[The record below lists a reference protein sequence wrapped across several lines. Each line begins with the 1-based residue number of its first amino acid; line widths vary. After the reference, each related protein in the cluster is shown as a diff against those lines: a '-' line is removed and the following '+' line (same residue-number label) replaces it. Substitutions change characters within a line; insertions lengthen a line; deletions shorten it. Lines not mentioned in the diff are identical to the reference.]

1 MPESKSA
8 NVVRAIAV
16 VGPTGAGKTALTQAL
31 ASAASG
37 GSGAVPTAAG
47 QSTETQF
54 TAIDFMGDHYALV
67 DAPGAVDFLADAD
80 FALPAVDLAIVVA
93 DPDPDKA
100 VLVQPF
106 LRALEDLQI
115 PRALFINK
123 IDQARGRIR
132 DLLEALQPVSNTPLV
147 ARQIPIWE
155 EEKITGFVDLAL
167 ERAYRYQFGK
177 PSEIVD
183 IPKDMAE
190 RENEARFHMLEQ
202 LADFDDTLMEQLL
215 SDVTPDRDTVFADL
229 VKEMRDG
236 LIVPVFFGS
245 TSQGNGIRRLLKA
258 LRHDTPEPKYAA
270 ARLGLA
276 GNGAYV
282 MKISHAGQAGKLAY
296 ARVFGAALN
305 DSDQLTLSDGSSQR
319 PGALFAVSGA
329 QTKKVSRVP
338 EGDVCAIGKL
348 DPVAAGDL
356 LGAGAPQKIKLNFR
370 KRFPVYQL
378 AIATKDRKDD
388 VRLSGALQKL
398 VEEDAGLNVLH
409 DQTTHEILLQGQ
421 GEPHLRSVLERL
433 KARFNVD
440 VATAP
445 PSTPY
450 KESLRKPAE
459 VRGRHKKQT
468 GGHGQFGDCV
478 IQVKPL
484 PRGQGFEFVDKIT
497 GGAIPRQWIPA
508 VEAGV
513 KDAMTKGA
521 IGFPVVDVSVTLID
535 GSFHSVDS
543 SEHSFHQAGRIGMQE
558 AIEKCGTVLLEPIEK
573 LTIYTPNSGTP
584 KINSSVSSHNGQ
596 ILGFE
601 PRDGWPGWDKVEVYL
616 PQSERQNFIIELRS
630 MTQGLA
636 TFEAAFDHMVE
647 VTGRRADDVAKRAQA
662 QAGGN
667 GH

>member
-1 MPESKSA
+1 MRAMPESKSA

-16 VGPTGAGKTALTQAL
+16 VGPTGAGKTALIQAL

-37 GSGAVPTAAG
+37 GPGTAPAAAG
-47 QSTETQF
+47 QSTETSF
-54 TAIDFMGDHYALV
+54 TAIDFMDDHYVLV

-80 FALPAVDLAIVVA
+80 YALPAADLAIVLA

-100 VLVQPF
+100 ILVQPF
-106 LRALEDLQI
+106 LKRLEELGV

-123 IDQARGRIR
+123 IDTAHGRIR
-132 DLLEALQPVSNTPLV
+132 DLLEALQPVSTTPLV

-155 EEKITGFVDLAL
+155 NERVTGFVDLAL
-167 ERAYRYQFGK
+167 ERAYRYQQGK
-177 PSEIVD
+177 PSEIVE
-183 IPKDMAE
+183 IPKDLAE
-190 RENEARFHMLEQ
+190 RETEARFHMLEQ

-215 SDVTPDRDTVFADL
+215 SDVTPDRDMIFADL
-229 VKEMRDG
+229 VKETREG
-236 LIVPVFFGS
+236 LIAPVFFGS
-245 TSQGNGIRRLLKA
+245 TVNGNGVRRLLKA
-258 LRHDTPEPKYAA
+258 LRHDTPAPDLAA
-270 ARLGLA
+270 GRLGLS
-276 GNGAYV
+276 GQGAYV

-296 ARVFGAALN
+296 ARVFGGAMS
-305 DSDQLTLSDGSSQR
+305 DSDQLTLSDGSQQR
-319 PGALFAVSGA
+319 PGALFSVSGS

-338 EGDVCAIGKL
+338 DGDICAIGKL

-356 LGAGAPQKIKLNFR
+356 LGVSGAQKIKIDFK

-421 GEPHLRSVLERL
+421 GEPHLRSVLDRL
-433 KARFNVD
+433 KSRFNVD
-440 VATAP
+440 VSTAA

-450 KESLRKPAE
+450 KESIRKPAE

-543 SEHSFHQAGRIGMQE
+543 SEHSFQMAGRLGMQE
-558 AIEKCGTVLLEPIEK
+558 AMAQCGSVLLEPIEK
-573 LTIYTPNSGTP
+573 LTIFTPSWGTP

-616 PQSERQNFIIELRS
+616 PHAERQNFIIELRS

-636 TFEAAFDHMVE
+636 TFEADFDHMVE
-647 VTGRRADDVAKRAQA
+647 VTGRRADDVAKKAQTSA
-662 QAGGN
+662 A
-667 GH
+667 

>member
-1 MPESKSA
+1 MPENKTA

-37 GSGAVPTAAG
+37 GSGAIPAAAG

-54 TAIDFMGDHYALV
+54 TAIDFMGDHYALI
-67 DAPGAVDFLADAD
+67 DTPGAVDFQADAD
-80 FALPAVDLAIVVA
+80 FALPGADMALVVA

-100 VLVQPF
+100 VLLQPF
-106 LRALEDLQI
+106 MKAVEDLGI
-115 PRALFINK
+115 PRAIFINK
-123 IDQARGRIR
+123 IDSARGRVR
-132 DLLEALQPVSNTPLV
+132 DLLEALQPLSNVPLV
-147 ARQIPIWE
+147 ARQIPIWQDD
-155 EEKITGFVDLAL
+155 KVSGYVDLAL
-167 ERAYRYQFGK
+167 ERAFQYEAGK
-177 PSEIVD
+177 PSKVID
-183 IPKDMAE
+183 IPKDLAE
-190 RENEARFHMLEQ
+190 REHEARFHMLEQ
-202 LADFDDTLMEQLL
+202 IADYDDALMEQLL
-215 SDVTPDRDTVFADL
+215 SDVTPERDVVFADL
-229 VKEMRDG
+229 VREMREG

-245 TSQGNGIRRLLKA
+245 TAQGYGIRRLLKA
-258 LRHDTPEPKYAA
+258 LRHDTPAPEHAA
-270 ARLGLA
+270 KRLGLE
-276 GNGAYV
+276 GGGAYV

-296 ARVFGAALN
+296 ARVFGGKIA
-305 DSDQLTLSDGSSQR
+305 DTDQLTLSDESSAR
-319 PGALFAVSGA
+319 PAALFSVQGT
-329 QTKKVSRVP
+329 QTKKVASAP
-338 EGDVCAIGKL
+338 EGDVVAIGKL

-356 LGAGAPQKIKLNFR
+356 LGQSKALRIERK

-398 VEEDAGLNVLH
+398 VEEDAGLEVVH
-409 DQTTHEILLQGQ
+409 DQTTHEILLRGQ

-433 KARFNVD
+433 KGRFNVE

-450 KESLRKPAE
+450 RESLRKTAE

-484 PRGQGFEFVDKIT
+484 PRGEGFQFVDKIT

-513 KDAMTKGA
+513 KDAMAKGA
-521 IGFPVVDVSVTLID
+521 IGYPVVDVSVTLID
-535 GSFHSVDS
+535 GSFHAVDS
-543 SEHSFHQAGRIGMQE
+543 SEHSFQQAGRLGMQE
-558 AIEKCGTVLLEPIEK
+558 AIEACGTVLLEPIEK
-573 LTIYTPNSGTP
+573 LTIYTPSSGTP
-584 KINSSVSSHNGQ
+584 KINSAVSSHNGQ

-601 PRDGWPGWDKVEVYL
+601 PREGWQGWDRVEVYL

-630 MTQGLA
+630 LTQGLA

-647 VTGRRADDVAKRAQA
+647 VTGRRADDVAKRT
-662 QAGGN
+662 QAGAG
-667 GH
+667 

>member
-16 VGPTGAGKTALTQAL
+16 VGPTGAGKTALIQAL

-37 GSGAVPTAAG
+37 GPGTAPAAAG

-100 VLVQPF
+100 VLSQPF
-106 LRALEDLQI
+106 LKALEELQI

-123 IDQARGRIR
+123 IDTAHGRIR

-147 ARQIPIWE
+147 ARQIPIWQDD
-155 EEKITGFVDLAL
+155 KVTGFVDLAL
-167 ERAYRYQFGK
+167 ERAYRYQQGK

-183 IPKDMAE
+183 IPKDMSE
-190 RENEARFHMLEQ
+190 RETEARFHMLEQ
-202 LADFDDTLMEQLL
+202 LADFDDQLMEQLL

-229 VKEMRDG
+229 VKEMREG

-245 TSQGNGIRRLLKA
+245 TSNGNGVRRLLKA
-258 LRHDTPEPKYAA
+258 FRHDTPAPQYAA
-270 ARLGLA
+270 ARLGLS
-276 GNGAYV
+276 GPGAYV

-319 PGALFAVSGA
+319 PGALFSINGT

-356 LGAGAPQKIKLNFR
+356 LGASGPQQIKLSFR

-398 VEEDAGLNVLH
+398 VEEDAGLNVVH

-421 GEPHLRSVLERL
+421 GDPHLRSVIDRL
-433 KARFNVD
+433 KSRFGVE
-440 VATAP
+440 VATAA

-450 KESLRKPAE
+450 KESLRKTAE

-513 KDAMTKGA
+513 KDAMAKGA
-521 IGFPVVDVSVTLID
+521 IGYPVVDVSVTLID

-543 SEHSFHQAGRIGMQE
+543 SEHSFQMAGRIGMQE
-558 AIEKCGTVLLEPIEK
+558 AIEKCGTVLLEPVEK
-573 LTIYTPNSGTP
+573 LSIYTPSSGTP
-584 KINSSVSSHNGQ
+584 KINSAVSSHNGQ

-601 PRDGWPGWDKVEVYL
+601 PREGWPGWDRVDVYL
-616 PQSERQNFIIELRS
+616 PHAERQNFIIELRS
-630 MTQGLA
+630 LTQGLA
-636 TFEAAFDHMVE
+636 TFEAEFDHMVE
-647 VTGRRADDVAKRAQA
+647 VTGRRADEVAKRTHPS
-662 QAGGN
+662 GD

>member
-16 VGPTGAGKTALTQAL
+16 VGPTGAGKTALIQAL

-37 GSGAVPTAAG
+37 GAGISPAAAG
-47 QSTETQF
+47 QSTETNF
-54 TAIDFMGDHYALV
+54 TAIDFMGDHYALI

-106 LRALEDLQI
+106 LKALEDLQI

-123 IDQARGRIR
+123 IDTTRGRIR
-132 DLLEALQPVSNTPLV
+132 DLLEALQPVSTTPLV

-155 EEKITGFVDLAL
+155 NDKITGFVDLAL
-167 ERAYRYQFGK
+167 ERAYKYQQGK
-177 PSEIVD
+177 PSEIID
-183 IPKDMAE
+183 IPKDLAE
-190 RENEARFHMLEQ
+190 RETEARFHLLEQ
-202 LADFDDTLMEQLL
+202 LADYDDELMEKLL
-215 SDVTPDRDTVFADL
+215 SDVTPDRDTVFRDL
-229 VKEMRDG
+229 VNEQRDG
-236 LIVPVFFGS
+236 LIAPVFFGS
-245 TSQGNGIRRLLKA
+245 TANGNGVRRLLKA
-258 LRHDTPEPKYAA
+258 LRHDTPQPKYAA
-270 ARLGLA
+270 ARLGLS

-282 MKISHAGQAGKLAY
+282 AKISHAGQAGKLAY
-296 ARVFGAALN
+296 ARVFGSALS

-319 PGALFAVSGA
+319 PGALFSVSGS

-338 EGDVCAIGKL
+338 EGDIAAIGKL

-356 LGAGAPQKIKLNFR
+356 LGAGVPQKIGINFK

-398 VEEDAGLNVLH
+398 VDEDAGLNVVH
-409 DQTTHEILLQGQ
+409 DQATHEILLQGQ
-421 GEPHLRSVLERL
+421 GEPHLRSVLDRL
-433 KARFNVD
+433 KSRFNVE

-450 KESLRKPAE
+450 KESLRGNVE

-478 IQVKPL
+478 IQVRPL
-484 PRGQGFEFVDKIT
+484 PRGEGFQFVDKIT

-508 VEAGV
+508 
-513 KDAMTKGA
+513 
-521 IGFPVVDVSVTLID
+521 
-535 GSFHSVDS
+535 
-543 SEHSFHQAGRIGMQE
+543 GR
-558 AIEKCGTVLLEPIEK
+558 
-573 LTIYTPNSGTP
+573 
-584 KINSSVSSHNGQ
+584 
-596 ILGFE
+596 
-601 PRDGWPGWDKVEVYL
+601 
-616 PQSERQNFIIELRS
+616 
-630 MTQGLA
+630 
-636 TFEAAFDHMVE
+636 
-647 VTGRRADDVAKRAQA
+647 GRRQRRDDERRDRFPGRGRFRHLDRRFVPCR
-662 QAGGN
+662 
-667 GH
+667 

>member
-16 VGPTGAGKTALTQAL
+16 VGPTGAGKTALLQAL

-37 GSGAVPTAAG
+37 GPGIVPAAAG
-47 QSTETQF
+47 QSTELQF
-54 TAIDFMGDHYALV
+54 TAIDFMGDHYALI

-80 FALPAVDLAIVVA
+80 YALPAVDLAIVVA
-93 DPDPDKA
+93 DPDPEKA

-106 LRALEDLQI
+106 LKALEDLQI
-115 PRALFINK
+115 PRVIFINK
-123 IDQARGRIR
+123 IDSARGRIR
-132 DLLEALQPVSNTPLV
+132 DLLEALQPVSQTPLV
-147 ARQIPIWE
+147 ARQLPIWE
-155 EEKITGFVDLAL
+155 DDKVTGFVDLAL
-167 ERAYRYQFGK
+167 ERAYRYKRGQ
-177 PSEIVD
+177 PSEIVE
-183 IPKDMAE
+183 IPRDLAE
-190 RENEARFHMLEQ
+190 RETEARFHMLEQ
-202 LADFDDTLMEQLL
+202 LADFDDALMEKLL
-215 SDVTPDRDTVFADL
+215 SDAPPDRDVIFADL
-229 VKEMRDG
+229 AKETREA

-245 TSQGNGIRRLLKA
+245 TANGNGVRRLLKA
-258 LRHDTPEPKYAA
+258 LRHDTPQPKFAA

-282 MKISHAGQAGKLAY
+282 MKITHAGQAGKLAFS
-296 ARVFGAALN
+296 RVFGGAMA
-305 DSDQLTLSDGSSQR
+305 DSDHITLSDGSSQR
-319 PGALFAVSGA
+319 PGALFSVNGA
-329 QTKKVSRVP
+329 QTKKVSRIP
-338 EGDVCAIGKL
+338 EGDIAAIGKL

-356 LGAGAPQKIKLNFR
+356 LGASGAQKIRLNFK

-378 AIATKDRKDD
+378 SIATKDRKDD

-398 VEEDAGLNVLH
+398 VDEDAGLNVVH

-421 GEPHLRSVLERL
+421 GEPHLRSVLDRL
-433 KARFNVD
+433 KSRFNVE
-440 VATAP
+440 VSTAL

-450 KESLRKPAE
+450 KESLRKNAE

-484 PRGQGFEFVDKIT
+484 PRGDGFEFVDKIT

-535 GSFHSVDS
+535 GSFHAVDS
-543 SEHSFHQAGRIGMQE
+543 SEHSFQQAGRLGMVE
-558 AIEKCGTVLLEPIEK
+558 AMQQCGSVLLEPIEK
-573 LTIYTPNSGTP
+573 LSIYTPSSGTP
-584 KINSSVSSHNGQ
+584 KINSAVSAHNGQ

-601 PRDGWPGWDKVEVYL
+601 PREGWAGWDRVDVYL
-616 PQSERQNFIIELRS
+616 PHNERQNFIIELRS
-630 MTQGLA
+630 LTQGLA

-647 VTGRRADDVAKRAQA
+647 VTGRRADDVAKKVQLAPA
-662 QAGGN
+662 
-667 GH
+667 

>member
-8 NVVRAIAV
+8 NVVRVIAV
-16 VGPTGAGKTALTQAL
+16 VGPTGAGKTALAQAL

-37 GSGAVPTAAG
+37 GSGAVPNAAG

-54 TAIDFMGDHYALV
+54 TAIDYMGDHYALI

-80 FALPAVDLAIVVA
+80 FALPAADIALVVA

-100 VLVQPF
+100 VLLQPF
-106 LRALEDLQI
+106 LKALEDLQI

-132 DLLEALQPVSNTPLV
+132 DLLEALQPVSAVNLV
-147 ARQIPIWE
+147 ARQIPIWNDE
-155 EEKITGFVDLAL
+155 HVTGFVDLAL
-167 ERAYRYQFGK
+167 ERAFLYQHGK
-177 PSEIVD
+177 PSKVID
-183 IPKDMAE
+183 IPKDLAE
-190 RENEARFHMLEQ
+190 RETEARFHMMEQ
-202 LADFDDTLMEQLL
+202 LADFDDKLMEQLL

-229 VKEMRDG
+229 VRETREG

-245 TSQGNGIRRLLKA
+245 TLHGNGVRRLLKA
-258 LRHDTPEPKYAA
+258 LRHDTPEPKFAA
-270 ARLGLA
+270 HRLGLPGA
-276 GNGAYV
+276 GAYV
-282 MKISHAGQAGKLAY
+282 MKISHAGQAGKLGY
-296 ARVFGAALN
+296 ARVFGGKLN

-319 PGALFAVSGA
+319 PGALFAVQGS
-329 QTKKVSRVP
+329 QTKKVSSAP
-338 EGDVCAIGKL
+338 EGDIVAIGKL
-348 DPVAAGDL
+348 DPLAAGDL
-356 LGAGAPQKIKLNFR
+356 LAAGGSTLSAKVRPL

-398 VEEDAGLNVLH
+398 VDEDAGLSILH
-409 DQTTHEILLQGQ
+409 DQATHEILLQGQ
-421 GEPHLRSVLERL
+421 GDPHLRSVLERL
-433 KARFNVD
+433 KARFGVD
-440 VATAP
+440 VSTAA

-450 KESLRKPAE
+450 QESIRKPTE

-484 PRGQGFEFVDKIT
+484 PRGGGFEFVDKIT

-513 KDAMTKGA
+513 KDAMSKGA

-535 GSFHSVDS
+535 GSFHAVDS
-543 SEHSFHQAGRIGMQE
+543 SEHSFQMAGRIGMQE
-558 AIEKCGTVLLEPIEK
+558 ALKECGTVLLEPIEK
-573 LTIYTPNSGTP
+573 LTIFTPSSGTP
-584 KINSSVSSHNGQ
+584 RINSAVSAHNGQ

-601 PRDGWPGWDKVEVYL
+601 PREGWQGWDKVEVYL
-616 PQSERQNFIIELRS
+616 PHAERQNFIIELRS
-630 MTQGLA
+630 LTQGLA
-636 TFEAAFDHMVE
+636 TFEARFDHMVE
-647 VTGRRADDVAKRAQA
+647 VSGRRAEDISKKAHQNAV
-662 QAGGN
+662 
-667 GH
+667 

>member
-1 MPESKSA
+1 MPENKTA

-37 GSGAVPTAAG
+37 GSGAVPAAAG

-54 TAIDFMGDHYALV
+54 TAIDFMGDHYALI
-67 DAPGAVDFLADAD
+67 DTPGAVDFQADAD
-80 FALPAVDLAIVVA
+80 FALPGADMALIVA

-100 VLVQPF
+100 VLLQPF
-106 LRALEDLQI
+106 MKAVEELGI
-115 PRALFINK
+115 PRAIFINK
-123 IDQARGRIR
+123 IDTARGRIR
-132 DLLEALQPVSNTPLV
+132 DLLEALQPLSSVPLV
-147 ARQIPIWE
+147 ARQIPIW
-155 EEKITGFVDLAL
+155 KDDKVTGYVDLAL
-167 ERAYRYQFGK
+167 ERAYQYEAGK
-177 PSEIVD
+177 PSKIID
-183 IPKDMAE
+183 IPKDLAD
-190 RENEARFHMLEQ
+190 RETEARFHMLEQ
-202 LADFDDTLMEQLL
+202 IADYDDALMEQLL
-215 SDVTPDRDTVFADL
+215 SDVTPERDVIFADL
-229 VKEMRDG
+229 VREMREG

-245 TSQGNGIRRLLKA
+245 TAQGYGIRRLLKA
-258 LRHDTPEPKYAA
+258 FRHDTPAPEHAA
-270 ARLGLA
+270 KRLGLE
-276 GNGAYV
+276 GGGAYV

-296 ARVFGAALN
+296 SRVFGGKIA
-305 DSDQLTLSDGSSQR
+305 DSDTLTLSDNSNAR
-319 PGALFAVSGA
+319 PGALFSVQGS
-329 QTKKVSRVP
+329 QTKKVASAP
-338 EGDVCAIGKL
+338 EGDVVAIGKL

-356 LGAGAPQKIKLNFR
+356 LGQSKALKIERK

-398 VEEDAGLNVLH
+398 VEEDAGLEVVH
-409 DQTTHEILLQGQ
+409 DQTTHEILLRGQ

-433 KARFNVD
+433 KGRFNVE

-450 KESLRKPAE
+450 RESLRKPAQ

-484 PRGQGFEFVDKIT
+484 PRGRGFEFVDEIT

-521 IGFPVVDVSVTLID
+521 IGYPVVDVSVTLID
-535 GSFHSVDS
+535 GSFHAVDS
-543 SEHSFHQAGRIGMQE
+543 SEHSFQQAGRLGMQE
-558 AIEKCGTVLLEPIEK
+558 AIEACGTVLLEPIEK
-573 LTIYTPNSGTP
+573 LTIYTPSSGTP
-584 KINSSVSSHNGQ
+584 KINSAVSSHNGQ

-601 PRDGWPGWDKVEVYL
+601 PREGWQGWDKVEVYL

-630 MTQGLA
+630 LTQGLA

-647 VTGRRADDVAKRAQA
+647 VSGRRADDVAKRSQA
-662 QAGGN
+662 SAG
-667 GH
+667 

>member
-1 MPESKSA
+1 MSGTKSA
-8 NVVRAIAV
+8 NIVRAIAV

-37 GSGAVPTAAG
+37 GSGAVPNAAG

-54 TAIDFMGDHYALV
+54 TAIDFMGDHYALI

-100 VLVQPF
+100 VLLQPF
-106 LRALEDLQI
+106 LHALEELQI

-123 IDQARGRIR
+123 IDQARGRVR
-132 DLLEALQPVSNTPLV
+132 DLLEALQPVSATPLV

-155 EEKITGFVDLAL
+155 GEKVTGFVDLAL
-167 ERAYRYQFGK
+167 ERAYHYEGGK
-177 PSEIVD
+177 PSKIVE

-190 RENEARFHMLEQ
+190 RETEARFHMLEQ
-202 LADFDDTLMEQLL
+202 LADYDDALMEKLL
-215 SDVTPDRDTVFADL
+215 SDEAPDRDTVFGDL
-229 VKEMRDG
+229 VRETGEG

-245 TSQGNGIRRLLKA
+245 TAQGAGIRRLLKA
-258 LRHDTPEPKYAA
+258 LRHDTPEPKLAA
-270 ARLGLA
+270 ARLGLS
-276 GNGAYV
+276 GNGAYA

-296 ARVFGAALN
+296 SRVFGAAIN

-319 PGALFAVSGA
+319 PGALFSVSGG
-329 QTKKVSRVP
+329 QTKKIATAR
-338 EGDVCAIGKL
+338 EGDVVAIGKL

-356 LGAGAPQKIKLNFR
+356 LASGGSKLAAKVKPF

-398 VEEDAGLNVLH
+398 AEEDAGLAIVH
-409 DQTTHEILLQGQ
+409 DQGTHEILLLGQ
-421 GEPHLRSVLERL
+421 GDPHLRSVIDRL
-433 KARFNVD
+433 KSRFGVD
-440 VATAP
+440 VSTAR

-450 KESLRKPAE
+450 QETIRKSAE
-459 VRGRHKKQT
+459 KRGRHKKQT

-478 IQVKPL
+478 IQVKPSA
-484 PRGQGFEFVDKIT
+484 RGQGFEFVDKIT

-513 KDAMTKGA
+513 KDAMGKGPK
-521 IGFPVVDVSVTLID
+521 GFPVVDVSVTLID
-535 GSFHSVDS
+535 GSYHSVDS
-543 SEHSFHQAGRIGMQE
+543 SEHSFHQAGRLGMSE
-558 AIEKCGTVLLEPIEK
+558 ALEDCESVILEPIEK
-573 LTIYTPNSGTP
+573 LSIFTPSAGTP
-584 KINSSVSSHNGQ
+584 KINSAVSSHNGQ

-601 PRDGWPGWDKVEVYL
+601 PREGWPGWDRVDAYL
-616 PQSERQNFIIELRS
+616 PHAERQNFIIELRS
-630 MTQGLA
+630 LTQGLA

-647 VTGRRADDVAKRAQA
+647 INGRRADDVAKKAAQTSA
-662 QAGGN
+662 S
-667 GH
+667 